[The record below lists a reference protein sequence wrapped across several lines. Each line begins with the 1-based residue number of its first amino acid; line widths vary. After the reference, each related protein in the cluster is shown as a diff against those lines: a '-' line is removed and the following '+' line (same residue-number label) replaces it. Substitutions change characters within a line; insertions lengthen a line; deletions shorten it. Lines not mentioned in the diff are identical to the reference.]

1 VDVLIN
7 NGGYGAVIQCL
18 QVGVPLVVAGQG
30 QDKNVTNTIVE
41 MKEVGVN
48 LGKQNPSV
56 NEIREG
62 VVKVLEDKK
71 YKRNAVAMSAN
82 FKRYDMA
89 TAFDEVIQDAVKKW
103 LKEKRQTNN
112 SR

>member
-7 NGGYGAVIQCL
+7 NGGYGAIIQCL

-30 QDKNVTNTIVE
+30 QDKNVTNTIVD

-48 LGKQNPSV
+48 LGNQNPSV
-56 NEIREG
+56 DEIRTG
-62 VVKVLEDKK
+62 VAKVLEDKK

-82 FKRYDMA
+82 FKKYDMA
-89 TAFDEVIQDAVKKW
+89 TAFDEVIQGAMKKW
-103 LKEKRQTNN
+103 LMEKRQKTK
-112 SR
+112 SL

>member
-1 VDVLIN
+1 VLVN

-30 QDKNVTNTIVE
+30 QDKNVTNTIVD

-56 NEIREG
+56 DEIRRG
-62 VVKVLEDKK
+62 VAKVLEDKK

-82 FKRYDMA
+82 FKQYDMA
-89 TAFDEVIQDAVKKW
+89 TVFDEVIQGAVKKW
-103 LKEKRQTNN
+103 LMEKRQTTK
-112 SR
+112 SL

>member
-30 QDKNVTNTIVE
+30 QDKNITNTIVE

-56 NEIREG
+56 KEIREG
-62 VVKVLEDKK
+62 VLEDKK